1 MLQSSLWRHQI
12 KLELCT
18 KDKSMGKHNPMT
30 SGLYVIGLSISL
42 PSSEGKVIVLV
53 MNVNAVIISLD
64 TPDKIGTMHRR

>member
-1 MLQSSLWRHQI
+1 MLQSCLWRHQI

-30 SGLYVIGLSISL
+30 SGLYVIGSSISL
-42 PSSEGKVIVLV
+42 QSSEGEVIVLV
-53 MNVNAVIISLD
+53 MNVNAAIISLD